1 MSFGIE
7 RRRTPM
13 RVFGLLLLSGL
24 GVMAFVNLADR
35 FLAVAHE
42 LWNIAAVGA
51 GIGFVWLAH
60 FNLWTQWHIPV
71 RHDWIGVTLTGLILG
86 GIAVF
91 WREVVGFLASLFR
104 KFSDE
109 ATVLEKGQ
117 GLSRVA

>member
-1 MSFGIE
+1 
-7 RRRTPM
+7 M